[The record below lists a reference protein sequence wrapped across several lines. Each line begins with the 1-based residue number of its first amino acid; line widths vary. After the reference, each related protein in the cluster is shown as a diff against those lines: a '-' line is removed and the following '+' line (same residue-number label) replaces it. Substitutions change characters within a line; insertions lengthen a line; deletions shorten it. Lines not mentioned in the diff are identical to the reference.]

1 MRGPHVVRRGA
12 RVVLGGRLRGG
23 HGCAPR
29 HLLLLGRLFRPHLSL
44 LRFRTL
50 LLICNYVILTFIFL
64 GRFVVI
70 SLLLWSSVIPA
81 GIEVPEIAQ
90 WCFLSSLGRM
100 G

>member
-1 MRGPHVVRRGA
+1 MVFVEEPELFLEGDCAADMGA
-12 RVVLGGRLRGG
+12 LLAIS
-23 HGCAPR
+23 CCCWDDCSAPIS
-29 HLLLLGRLFRPHLSL
+29 LSF
-44 LRFRTL
+44 RFRTL
-50 LLICNYVILTFIFL
+50 LQICNYVILTFIFL